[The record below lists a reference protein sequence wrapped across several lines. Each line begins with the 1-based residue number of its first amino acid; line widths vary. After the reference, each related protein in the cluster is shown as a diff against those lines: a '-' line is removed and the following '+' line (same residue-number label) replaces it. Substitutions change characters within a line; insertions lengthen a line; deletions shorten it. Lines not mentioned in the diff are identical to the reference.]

1 MSKSQIVSLSLEDE
15 LLARFDG
22 WVAARGFPSRSSG
35 VARLIRDE
43 LDALVLADD
52 DTECVGTVSYT
63 YDHHRRELLE
73 RLAHLQHEHV
83 GLVVSTTH
91 VHLDHSRCLEVLI
104 LRGRVREV
112 RALGQR
118 VIAVRGVERG
128 ELFLSAALGDHADGD
143 HHHDHVHAH
152 GHPEP
157 HRHDA
162 PPARR
167 GRAAPKGGKR
177 ARRARPAP

>member
-1 MSKSQIVSLSLEDE
+1 MSKSQIVSVSLPDE

-22 WVAARGFPSRSSG
+22 WVAARGFPSRSGG

-43 LDALVLADD
+43 LDALALADD
-52 DTECVGTVSYT
+52 DTECVATVSFT
-63 YDHHRRELLE
+63 YDHHQRELLE
-73 RLAHLQHEHV
+73 RLAHLQHEYV

-104 LRGRVREV
+104 LRGRARQVRE
-112 RALGQR
+112 LGQR

-128 ELFLSAALGDHADGD
+128 ELFLSQAHPPGPDHDPGHD
-143 HHHDHVHAH
+143 HHHAH
-152 GHPEP
+152 GHGHPAP

-162 PPARR
+162 KRKRSRAKAKAR
-167 GRAAPKGGKR
+167 P
-177 ARRARPAP
+177 RRA

>member
-1 MSKSQIVSLSLEDE
+1 MSRSQIVSVSLDNE

-22 WVAARGFPSRSSG
+22 WVAARGFPSRSGG

-43 LDALVLADD
+43 LDALALADD
-52 DTECVGTVSYT
+52 DTECVATVSFT

-73 RLAHLQHEHV
+73 RLAHLQHEYV

-104 LRGRVREV
+104 LRGRARQVRE
-112 RALGQR
+112 LGQR

-128 ELFLSAALGDHADGD
+128 ELFLSQAHPPGEHDHD
-143 HHHDHVHAH
+143 HDHVHAH
-152 GHPEP
+152 EHGHPAP

-162 PPARR
+162 PRRKAKAKGKART
-167 GRAAPKGGKR
+167 
-177 ARRARPAP
+177 RRA